1 VWTTGCDEEAVLE
14 LRNLMPCYLQ
24 QSDLLYSGDAE
35 GQSRQV
41 LTATAMAL
49 LVDREACR
57 EFPLLQEHR
66 VGIDVGMLCR
76 ILVPLPQ
83 QKKLLAELEE
93 YVWSRDRVALFPSP
107 TDVNL
112 DQDSFSVRFQ
122 KQSADMELLRLRLL
136 DMCGFNQQKK
146 AQEVEKALA
155 RHQTLLDEAAQEEE
169 EARRLQCQFFSR
181 NWAALAS
188 CRLNLNCETEMDIM
202 SCKSQCLALA
212 QATIIM
218 KRSWN
223 GCTAQTAQDVG
234 IGGRLRIVGLRLQV
248 LR

>member
-1 VWTTGCDEEAVLE
+1 
-14 LRNLMPCYLQ
+14 
-24 QSDLLYSGDAE
+24 
-35 GQSRQV
+35 
-41 LTATAMAL
+41 
-49 LVDREACR
+49 
-57 EFPLLQEHR
+57 
-66 VGIDVGMLCR
+66 
-76 ILVPLPQ
+76 
-83 QKKLLAELEE
+83 
-93 YVWSRDRVALFPSP
+93 
-107 TDVNL
+107 
-112 DQDSFSVRFQ
+112 
-122 KQSADMELLRLRLL
+122 
-136 DMCGFNQQKK
+136 MCGFNQQKK
-146 AQEVEKALA
+146 AQEVETALA

-202 SCKSQCLALA
+202 SCKSQCLALG